1 MRRLYTPPKNWA
13 LFNRL
18 SSMQTYEKIMKNNVD
33 LELSPNPIDI
43 SIQKTL
49 NTSRSA
55 IFASSLFLDWGENY
69 SKHPKHLSCLVRLE

>member
-1 MRRLYTPPKNWA
+1 MCRLYTPPKNWG

-18 SSMQTYEKIMKNNVD
+18 SSMQAYEKIMQNNVD
-33 LELSPNPIDI
+33 LELSPNPLDI

-55 IFASSLFLDWGENY
+55 IFISSSFFVWGEHY
-69 SKHPKHLSCLVRLE
+69 SNDPKPLSCLVR